1 MKFDYSSNER
11 TTRVTSNGIRRVT
24 NTKSR
29 QVRLRTSKTKRQGR
43 KAINWG
49 AVMAFLVQV
58 ALAAAKGLLGSSKY
72 PKIGSLLERK
82 CKRVQSVQQLPA

>member
-1 MKFDYSSNER
+1 MEFNYSSNER
-11 TTRVTSNGIRRVT
+11 TTRVTGNGIRRVT

-29 QVRLRTSKTKRQGR
+29 KVRLRTSKTKRQGR

-58 ALAAAKGLLGSSKY
+58 ALAAVKGLLGSGKH
-72 PKIGSLLERK
+72 PKIGCLLERK
-82 CKRVQSVQQLPA
+82 CKRVIIVQ